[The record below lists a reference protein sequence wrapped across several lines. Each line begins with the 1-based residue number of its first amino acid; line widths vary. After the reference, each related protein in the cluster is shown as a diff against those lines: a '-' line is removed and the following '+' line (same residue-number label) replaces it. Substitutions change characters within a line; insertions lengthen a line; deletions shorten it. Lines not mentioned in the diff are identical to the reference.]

1 MSDKYD
7 DLGDR
12 MKKYERIANSQ
23 MLIPTLPLYAR
34 IDGRHFSKFTKGF
47 GYPYPELGDKCGYEM
62 TSAMRFTAE
71 ALCKEFSCSLVETHS
86 DEISLGWVEVEKAP
100 FNGEYFKLVSNL
112 ASYATSVFFHKIHSI
127 IPDKLERGQY
137 PSFDC
142 RVFQVPN
149 MAELA
154 NLFVWRQNDCMRGC
168 LNQYAQQFF
177 SHKELQGKSG
187 AERLQMCKDAGHDY
201 ENKVNDVFKYGFFC
215 HRETYQAPIPEEF
228 RTPIQIANDV
238 TTVTRSRIS
247 RLAIGFPISKLLNKI
262 QFLFYDEDPAFGTTR
277 LEHGHRP
284 DSETEIE

>member
-1 MSDKYD
+1 MSTGYD

-12 MKKYERIANSQ
+12 MKRYEAVTTSQ
-23 MLIPTLPLYAR
+23 MLIPGLPLYAR

-62 TSAMRFTAE
+62 SMAMQFTAE
-71 ALCKEFSCSLVETHS
+71 ALCKEFNCSLVETHS
-86 DEISLGWVEVEKAP
+86 DEISLGWTELEKAP
-100 FNGEYFKLVSNL
+100 FDGEYFKLVSNI
-112 ASYATSVFFHKIHSI
+112 ASYATAVFFHKINPL
-127 IPDKLERGQY
+127 IPDKLSKCSY

-149 MAELA
+149 IMELI
-154 NLFVWRQNDCMRGC
+154 NLFIWRQNDCMRGC

-201 ENKVNDVFKYGFFC
+201 DNNVNAVFKFGYFC
-215 HRETYQAPIPEEF
+215 HREKYQIEIPEEH
-228 RTPIQIANDV
+228 RSPLEIANGI
-238 TTVTRSRIS
+238 TTVIRTRI
-247 RLAIGFPISKLLNKI
+247 APFKIDFPLSKLLNKI
-262 QFLFYDEDPAFGTTR
+262 QFLFYDEEPALGTTR

-284 DSETEIE
+284 EPNIDK